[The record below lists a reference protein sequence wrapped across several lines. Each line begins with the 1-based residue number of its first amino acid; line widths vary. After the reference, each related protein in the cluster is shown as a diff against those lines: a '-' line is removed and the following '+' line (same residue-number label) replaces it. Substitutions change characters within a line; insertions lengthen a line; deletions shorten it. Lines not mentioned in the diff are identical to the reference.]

1 VPWKGSN
8 HAADLAIFED
18 DMSEAENLTNLPEN
32 NASRDADALY
42 GVSRWGEGLI
52 TVLDNGHIGLLH
64 PSRPEA
70 VPTDLMSVIDNL
82 EQRGISAPVLLRVAD
97 FIRWRID
104 QINDAFNSA
113 ITELEYHGS
122 YKGVFPIKVNQQA
135 QVIDRIVAYG
145 ERHSFGFEVGSK
157 AELLIAMAHN
167 QGSESALICNG
178 VKDEEFIQL
187 ALMSLQLGFN
197 TFLVLESPRELDLV
211 LAVAKRMKLRPQLG
225 IRIKLTH
232 EVSGNWAA
240 SSGDRSTF
248 GMTIAQVMDVVD
260 ALRADGFLD
269 CLKLQH
275 CHLGSQVPN
284 IIEIRMAAQEACR
297 FYLELRKEGA
307 PLEFLDLGG
316 GLGVDYTGEH
326 RATENS
332 TNYTLK
338 EYCLNI
344 VETVKYAMDEA
355 DAPHPVII
363 TESGRACVA
372 QSSMLLFNVLE
383 ATQFDSTDPVVGA
396 EDDHTL
402 LKSML
407 AVEDY
412 LTPERVNEAWNDLVY
427 YRNEMRALLKSG
439 QVSLRETAKAERIHL
454 YMMSR
459 IKTMLADS
467 DMENEEMGQA
477 MEQTA
482 DILHGN
488 FSLFQSLPDVWAIDQ
503 IHPIAPLH
511 RLNEKPRRRAIL
523 SDITCDSDG
532 KIDKFVLGDGVS
544 NTLPVHDL
552 RAAEDYYLGVF
563 FVGAY
568 QETLG
573 DLHNLFGDTNVVTIE
588 LRDDGSFELMHEQ
601 DGDTISEV
609 LSYVEYDPRLMVN
622 NFKKTVES
630 AVRAGKLSPRERL
643 EMITAF
649 KDSINGY
656 TYFER

>member
-1 VPWKGSN
+1 
-8 HAADLAIFED
+8 
-18 DMSEAENLTNLPEN
+18 
-32 NASRDADALY
+32 
-42 GVSRWGEGLI
+42 
-52 TVLDNGHIGLLH
+52 
-64 PSRPEA
+64 
-70 VPTDLMSVIDNL
+70 
-82 EQRGISAPVLLRVAD
+82 
-97 FIRWRID
+97 
-104 QINDAFNSA
+104 
-113 ITELEYHGS
+113 
-122 YKGVFPIKVNQQA
+122 
-135 QVIDRIVAYG
+135 
-145 ERHSFGFEVGSK
+145 
-157 AELLIAMAHN
+157 
-167 QGSESALICNG
+167 
-178 VKDEEFIQL
+178 
-187 ALMSLQLGFN
+187 
-197 TFLVLESPRELDLV
+197 
-211 LAVAKRMKLRPQLG
+211 
-225 IRIKLTH
+225 
-232 EVSGNWAA
+232 
-240 SSGDRSTF
+240 
-248 GMTIAQVMDVVD
+248 
-260 ALRADGFLD
+260 
-269 CLKLQH
+269 
-275 CHLGSQVPN
+275 
-284 IIEIRMAAQEACR
+284 
-297 FYLELRKEGA
+297 
-307 PLEFLDLGG
+307 
-316 GLGVDYTGEH
+316 
-326 RATENS
+326 
-332 TNYTLK
+332 
-338 EYCLNI
+338 
-344 VETVKYAMDEA
+344 
-355 DAPHPVII
+355 
-363 TESGRACVA
+363 
-372 QSSMLLFNVLE
+372 MLLFNVLE

-467 DMENEEMGQA
+467 DMENEEMGKA

-656 TYFER
+656 TYFEH